1 MTSSFSVAACRGA
14 YLPEPS
20 PEVPLVRAVNADGF
34 SNPIL
39 YIEELRRLPLNRSRA
54 PAPGTAVV
62 FRHRSGRLHSPP
74 GGYTAGEMFFL
85 GPRLGY
91 RVDTAGHG
99 FSMSFEV
106 AAAHVVS
113 VQGRWTVTDPVG
125 AVVERISDPAY
136 HCMIVLRDRIAGA
149 LSPWPAPLADLR
161 ERMASAL
168 AGDLTVPGGLR
179 LDGLR
184 AYVAPAETFTGDRV
198 VQVLAADDDED
209 VDPGDPGQA
218 GSAQLLQE
226 LADLAGRAVAEH
238 GADGTAGQALARF
251 QELVTRMGGMLT
263 AGARSDEARSEED
276 RRG

>member
-1 MTSSFSVAACRGA
+1 MS
-14 YLPEPS
+14 
-20 PEVPLVRAVNADGF
+20 ADGF

-54 PAPGTAVV
+54 PAPGTALV

-91 RVDTAGHG
+91 RIDTTPHG

-106 AAAHVVS
+106 AAAHMVS
-113 VQGRWTVTDPVG
+113 VQGRWTVTEPAD

-149 LSPWPAPLADLR
+149 LPPGPLPLTDLR
-161 ERMASAL
+161 ERMAGAF
-168 AGDLTVPGGLR
+168 AEDLTVPGGLR
-179 LDGLR
+179 LTGLR
-184 AYVAPAETFTGDRV
+184 AHVAPAETFTGDRV
-198 VQVLAADDDED
+198 IQVLAADDDDD
-209 VDPGDPGQA
+209 VEPGDPGEA
-218 GSAQLLQE
+218 GSVQLLQE

-238 GADGTAGQALARF
+238 GAGGTAGQALARF

-263 AGARSDEARSEED
+263 PGAARPDAARPDAAPPETAPSGAD